1 MARQGTETTETT
13 EATEASTN
21 TPEPTVADFSCRN
34 RQSIFMNDAQAP
46 ACTHHPSGTLKYIW
60 HGAYDHLLAG
70 SGNRKNTYVVL
81 VGDAISAHYGS
92 LCNFVADE
100 FSKDRNIWLGLD
112 LESEAATTPT
122 GVLTGKIIE
131 HVGKLRKDKSWHQK
145 DDELFIDLALSVFIR
160 DSHHH
165 WMKRS
170 EQSRVGQNDDAR
182 STAKSDMR
190 PGSHSRRAGSRE
202 GASKRRR
209 LLQATQTHLRP
220 SRAIQEGATLASA
233 IDIDDQDELD
243 ELRHRFREFS
253 DSDVLSQ
260 AHDENKTVQPA
271 LALISPP
278 TQTTS
283 STPTWLLQNLIT
295 KLETENRHLRSE
307 NTSLSSRTTAAQN
320 EAVRLKR
327 QLDQLQAES
336 DDLLADNAEL
346 GVVLAQKVGIR
357 RNSAAAVR
365 TDMAA
370 RTTLTRDVT
379 GRLLENEGFV
389 GRWFRGR

>member
-13 EATEASTN
+13 EASAN
-21 TPEPTVADFSCRN
+21 TPEPTVADLSCRN

-46 ACTHHPSGTLKYIW
+46 PCTHHPSGTLKYIW

-81 VGDAISAHYGS
+81 VGDAIAAHYGS
-92 LCNFVADE
+92 LCNFVTDE
-100 FSKDRNIWLGLD
+100 FSKNRNIWLGLD
-112 LESEAATTPT
+112 LESEAATTPN
-122 GVLTGKIIE
+122 GALRGRIIE
-131 HVGKLRKDKSWHQK
+131 HVGKLRKDQSWHQK
-145 DDELFIDLALSVFIR
+145 DDELFIELALSVFIR

-170 EQSRVGQNDDAR
+170 EQSRVDQLDDAR
-182 STAKSDMR
+182 STAKSDMQ

-209 LLQATQTHLRP
+209 LFQDTQTHLRP
-220 SRAIQEGATLASA
+220 SRSIQEGATLASA

-243 ELRHRFREFS
+243 ELRHRREFS
-253 DSDVLSQ
+253 GSDVLSQ
-260 AHDENKTVQPA
+260 AHNEKKTAQPA
-271 LALISPP
+271 VALTSPP
-278 TQTTS
+278 APTTS

-307 NTSLSSRTTAAQN
+307 NASLSSRTIAAQT
-320 EAVRLKR
+320 EAARLR
-327 QLDQLQAES
+327 HQLDQLQAES

-370 RTTLTRDVT
+370 RTALTRDVT